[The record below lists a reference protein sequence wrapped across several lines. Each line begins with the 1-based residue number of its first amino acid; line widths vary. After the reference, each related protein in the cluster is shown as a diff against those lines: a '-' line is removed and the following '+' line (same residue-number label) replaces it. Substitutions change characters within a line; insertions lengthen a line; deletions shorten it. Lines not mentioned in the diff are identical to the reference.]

1 MNVVALPTR
10 LTVDELWNRHCAL
23 AQQLQDE
30 PALLTDLNHCQAT
43 DLNHCQA
50 VARSFAAW
58 RDAFLASER
67 KC

>member
-10 LTVDELWNRHCAL
+10 ITVDELWCRYCAL
-23 AQQLQDE
+23 IQQSQDR
-30 PALLTDLNHCQAT
+30 PALLTDLAHNQAI
-43 DLNHCQA
+43 
-50 VARSFAAW
+50 ARSWSAW

>member
-10 LTVDELWNRHCAL
+10 LTVDDLWCRYCAL
-23 AQQLQDE
+23 VHQMQADPELLANLAHNQDI
-30 PALLTDLNHCQAT
+30 
-43 DLNHCQA
+43 
-50 VARSFAAW
+50 ARSWSAW